1 MVESPAEA
9 RLAAMKRVGQ
19 VLSNKFTLDG
29 LLDVGGMAAVYAAT
43 HRNGKK
49 VAVKM
54 LHAQYAANEE
64 VKERFLREGY
74 VANKVD
80 HRGSVQI
87 LDDDVTADGAPFLV
101 MELLVGESLDKWM
114 YSAGGRLGS
123 GDVLALADQVLDV
136 LDAFHAHGIVHR
148 DIKPANLFVTKAGVI
163 KVLDFGLA
171 RVRDAKMRATPTA
184 SGTIIGTSS
193 YMSPEQAQG
202 KNDAVDARTDVFAV
216 GAVMFHALT
225 GEIVHKGR
233 SAMERLM
240 SAMQTPAPALRT
252 LAPHVPVYVGAIVDR
267 ALEFHKEDRWPSAAQ
282 MRMNV
287 RDAYAQLKASR
298 VASVAPP
305 PLPANA
311 ATVRPPPELVRE
323 AAPGPNT
330 PREPSAFDETF
341 EPSIVVD
348 VSFGGTPILP
358 GAEKKP

>member
-1 MVESPAEA
+1 
-9 RLAAMKRVGQ
+9 MKRVGQ
-19 VLSNKFTLDG
+19 VLSNKFTLDA
-29 LLDVGGMAAVYAAT
+29 LLDIGGMAAVYAAT

-54 LHAQYAANEE
+54 LHPQYASNEE

-101 MELLVGESLDKWM
+101 MELLSGESLDKWM
-114 YSAGGRLGS
+114 YSAGGRLTP

-148 DIKPANLFVTKAGVI
+148 DIKPANLFVTRAGVI

-171 RVRDAKMRATPTA
+171 RVRDARMRATPTA

-202 KNDAVDARTDVFAV
+202 KNDAVDPRTDVFAV

-240 SAMQTPAPALRT
+240 SAMQTPAPKVRT
-252 LAPHVPVYVGAIVDR
+252 LAPHVPLYVGEIIDK
-267 ALEFHKEDRWPSAAQ
+267 ALEFHKEDRWPSAAM
-282 MRMNV
+282 MRERV
-287 RDAYAQLKASR
+287 RDAYVQLKAAR
-298 VASVAPP
+298 VASMPP
-305 PLPANA
+305 PPRPADA
-311 ATVRPPPELVRE
+311 ATVRPPPEVLAQPARP
-323 AAPGPNT
+323 AAA
-330 PREPSAFDETF
+330 EPPPAPEPAPPSSAIDPVF
-341 EPSIVVD
+341 EPSIVVE
-348 VSFGGTPILP
+348 VSFGGTPLAP
-358 GAEKKP
+358 PAQGEPKKP

>member
-123 GDVLALADQVLDV
+123 GDVLALV
-136 LDAFHAHGIVHR
+136 DAAEVGKAKAEILQSFAQIELRKRTV
-148 DIKPANLFVTKAGVI
+148 DSIKPLVPQGAFPESKLWEADVA
-163 KVLDFGLA
+163 LREAHD
-171 RVRDAKMRATPTA
+171 RHPA
-184 SGTIIGTSS
+184 SG
-193 YMSPEQAQG
+193 P
-202 KNDAVDARTDVFAV
+202 
-216 GAVMFHALT
+216 
-225 GEIVHKGR
+225 
-233 SAMERLM
+233 
-240 SAMQTPAPALRT
+240 
-252 LAPHVPVYVGAIVDR
+252 
-267 ALEFHKEDRWPSAAQ
+267 WP
-282 MRMNV
+282 
-287 RDAYAQLKASR
+287 D
-298 VASVAPP
+298 
-305 PLPANA
+305 
-311 ATVRPPPELVRE
+311 
-323 AAPGPNT
+323 G
-330 PREPSAFDETF
+330 
-341 EPSIVVD
+341 
-348 VSFGGTPILP
+348 
-358 GAEKKP
+358 